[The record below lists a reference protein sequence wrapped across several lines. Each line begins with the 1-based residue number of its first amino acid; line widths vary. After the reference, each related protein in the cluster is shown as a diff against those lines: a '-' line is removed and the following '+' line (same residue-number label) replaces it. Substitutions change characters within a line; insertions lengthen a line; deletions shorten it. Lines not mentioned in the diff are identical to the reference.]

1 MTTLNRTDEIEHHPT
16 YEWVIWGPLWGGRLS
31 SAYEVPERY
40 GVTDLDQVDPAA
52 IAAAIPTG
60 KVIVLRE
67 VRWSLDELG
76 KFSDR
81 LMEIT
86 SGIDTTRCG
95 IFWGVRPGEGLHI
108 TADEAQAG
116 QIAAQWD
123 LLGLPADLLQFEP
136 SACHVF
142 WSGAP
147 IVPADPVDFEPE

>member
-1 MTTLNRTDEIEHHPT
+1 MRRFERRTLLTHLTLTI
-16 YEWVIWGPLWGGRLS
+16 IAPLSLTMLTLLLAGGLIYQQLVATLVFARD
-31 SAYEVPERY
+31 
-40 GVTDLDQVDPAA
+40 G
-52 IAAAIPTG
+52 
-60 KVIVLRE
+60 
-67 VRWSLDELG
+67 ELG
-76 KFSDR
+76 DMGVSSVRNELGEYSDR